1 MLSTSQDNEAPVQH
15 QSLIFLQNIALKN
28 EPIVR
33 GPTKQDYL
41 THEAGINASRTI
53 GSFLWVVVVI
63 IFFQLFSIHDDIDDL
78 LNIRAVHNSITIH
91 VFTKD
96 IEQRYNRSEIT
107 PWCCCLVGFCKN
119 LHSRK
124 FITNFAPP
132 EKSHMKVLC
141 QDSS

>member
-53 GSFLWVVVVI
+53 GYFLWAVVATIFRARNQPSAI
-63 IFFQLFSIHDDIDDL
+63 IPQTSDI
-78 LNIRAVHNSITIH
+78 
-91 VFTKD
+91 K
-96 IEQRYNRSEIT
+96 Y
-107 PWCCCLVGFCKN
+107 
-119 LHSRK
+119 
-124 FITNFAPP
+124 
-132 EKSHMKVLC
+132 
-141 QDSS
+141 